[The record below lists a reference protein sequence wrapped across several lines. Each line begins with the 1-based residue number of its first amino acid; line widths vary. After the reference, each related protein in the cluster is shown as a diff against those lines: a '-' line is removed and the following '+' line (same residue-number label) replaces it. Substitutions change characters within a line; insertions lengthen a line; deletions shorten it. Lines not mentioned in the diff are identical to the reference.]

1 MAGAPSAGTT
11 QAGTTQ
17 WSSRFAFI
25 MAAVGSS
32 VGLGNLWR
40 FSAEAGSNGGGA
52 FIMIYLACVIFIGIP
67 VLMSEY
73 MIGRAGNANSAI
85 RSVKDVASR
94 SGVTERW
101 STLGWTGMIAS
112 FLIVSFYCVVAAW
125 VIAYIPK
132 FLFGSFDGQ
141 TAGQISAQFT
151 ETRGNIWGFSPNKL
165 GVMWAFTAFAV
176 LTTWLVARG
185 VNAGIEWAAKILMPL
200 FFVLLILL
208 SLYSIWSGFSTEV
221 IGDDGKASN
230 GTVEAL
236 KFLFKPDWSAM
247 NAEVATRALGQAFFS
262 IGLGSAIMITYGS
275 YLPKSINI
283 PKSAI
288 IVALTDTSVALI
300 AGLAIFPIVFAHGLS
315 VNSGAGLF
323 FETLPIALH
332 GAPGGKFIGSGF
344 FFLAIFA
351 AVTSSISLLEPIVAW
366 VSERF
371 NMARVKAAIIM
382 GSVMW
387 VLGLGSIFI
396 VGFMDILD
404 GKLTSAIL
412 LPLTG
417 LLTVLFVGWKMKK
430 SIVDEQMAG
439 NSEALRNI
447 LFYLVKYVAPVFVA
461 IVLIGSTYKMY
472 KTLIDTIVGS
482 PYFFPV
488 IALTALGVL
497 GMISQRLG
505 QIQKTLADKK

>member
-1 MAGAPSAGTT
+1 MAGAASAGTI
-11 QAGTTQ
+11 Q

-52 FIMIYLACVIFIGIP
+52 FIIIYLACVIFIGIP

-73 MIGRAGNANSAI
+73 MIGRAGDANSAI
-85 RSVKDVASR
+85 RSVQDVAKR

-101 STLGWTGMIAS
+101 SSLGWTGMIAS

-125 VIAYIPK
+125 VIMYIPK

-141 TAGQISAQFT
+141 TAEQISAQFT
-151 ETRGNIWGFSPNKL
+151 EARSNIWGLSPNRL
-165 GVMWAFTAFAV
+165 GVMWAFTAFAI

-185 VNAGIEWAAKILMPL
+185 VNAGIEWAAKVLMPM
-200 FFVLLILL
+200 FFALLILL
-208 SLYSIWSGFSTEV
+208 SLYSLWSGFSTEIV
-221 IGDDGKASN
+221 TASGETSN

-236 KFLFKPDWSAM
+236 KFLFRPDWSVL
-247 NAEVATRALGQAFFS
+247 NGEIVTSALGQAFFS

-275 YLPKSINI
+275 YLPKDINI
-283 PKSAI
+283 PKSSA
-288 IVALTDTSVALI
+288 IVALTDAGVALI
-300 AGLAIFPIVFAHGLS
+300 AGLAIFPIVFAHGLD

-371 NMARVKAAIIM
+371 EIPRRKAAIIM
-382 GSVMW
+382 GTLMW

-396 VGFMDILD
+396 SGFMDVLD
-404 GKLTSAIL
+404 GKLTSVIL

-439 NSEALRNI
+439 NSELIRNI
-447 LFYLVKYVAPVFVA
+447 LYYLVRYVAPVFVA
-461 IVLIGSTYKMY
+461 IVLIFGAFSTFR
-472 KTLIDTIVGS
+472 TFIDKVLGS
-482 PYFFPV
+482 PYFFPIV
-488 IALTALGVL
+488 ALAVL
-497 GMISQRLG
+497 GLLSLITSRVG
-505 QIQKTLADKK
+505 QIQQSLGDKD

>member
-1 MAGAPSAGTT
+1 MAGAASAGS
-11 QAGTTQ
+11 TQ

-52 FIMIYLACVIFIGIP
+52 FIMIYLSCVIFIGIP

-85 RSVKDVASR
+85 RSVKDVANR
-94 SGVTERW
+94 SGKSENW
-101 STLGWTGMIAS
+101 SALGWTGMIAS

-125 VIAYIPK
+125 VIMYIPK
-132 FLFGSFDGQ
+132 FLFGGFDGQ
-141 TAGQISAQFT
+141 TAEQISAQFG
-151 ETRGNIWGFSPNKL
+151 EARGNIWGLSPTRF
-165 GVMWAFTAFAV
+165 GVMWAFTGFAI

-185 VNAGIEWAAKILMPL
+185 VNAGIEWAAKVLMPMFFGLL
-200 FFVLLILL
+200 FLL
-208 SLYSIWSGFSTEV
+208 SLYSLWTGFSTEV
-221 IGDDGKASN
+221 VTASGSKSN
-230 GTVEAL
+230 GAAEAL
-236 KFLFKPDWSAM
+236 KFLFRPDWSAV
-247 NAEVATRALGQAFFS
+247 NAEIATRALGQAFFS

-288 IVALTDTSVALI
+288 IVGLTDTAVALI
-300 AGLAIFPIVFAHGLS
+300 AGLAIFPIVFAHGLN

-332 GAPGGKFIGSGF
+332 GAPGGKFIGAGF

-351 AVTSSISLLEPIVAW
+351 AVTSSISLLEPITAW

-371 NMARVKAAIIM
+371 NIARRNAAMIM
-382 GSVMW
+382 GTCMW

-396 VGFMDILD
+396 SGFMDVLD
-404 GKLTSAIL
+404 GKLTGAIM

-439 NSEALRNI
+439 TSAGLRH
-447 LFYLVKYVAPVFVA
+447 LMFFLVRYLAPIFVF
-461 IVLIGSTYKMY
+461 IVLIVGIDHTYFGD
-472 KTLIDTIVGS
+472 TLGKLLGIVKDVA
-482 PYFFPV
+482 P
-488 IALTALGVL
+488 
-497 GMISQRLG
+497 
-505 QIQKTLADKK
+505 

>member
-1 MAGAPSAGTT
+1 MAGAASAGS
-11 QAGTTQ
+11 TQ

-52 FIMIYLACVIFIGIP
+52 FIIIYLACVVFIGIP

-85 RSVKDVASR
+85 RSVKDVANR
-94 SGVTERW
+94 SGISENW
-101 STLGWTGMIAS
+101 SVLGWTGMIAS

-125 VIAYIPK
+125 VIMYIPK
-132 FLFGSFDGQ
+132 FLFGAFEGQ
-141 TAGQISAQFT
+141 TATEISAQFG
-151 ETRGNIWGFSPNKL
+151 EARGNIWGFSPTRL
-165 GVMWAFTAFAV
+165 GVMWAFTGFAA

-185 VNAGIEWAAKILMPL
+185 VNEGIEWASKVLMPMFFGLL
-200 FFVLLILL
+200 FLL
-208 SLYSIWSGFSTEV
+208 SLYSLWNGFSTDV
-221 IGDDGKASN
+221 VTASGEKTN
-230 GTVEAL
+230 GAAEAL
-236 KFLFKPDWSAM
+236 NFLFKPDWAAV
-247 NAEVATRALGQAFFS
+247 NPEVATRALGQAFFS

-288 IVALTDTSVALI
+288 VVALTDTGVALI
-300 AGLAIFPIVFAHGLS
+300 AGLAVFPIVFSHGLN
-315 VNSGAGLF
+315 VNAGAGLF

-332 GAPGGKFIGSGF
+332 GAPGGKFIGAGF

-351 AVTSSISLLEPIVAW
+351 AVTSSISLLEPITAW

-371 NMARVKAAIIM
+371 DMARRKAALLM
-382 GSVMW
+382 GLIMW

-396 VGFMDILD
+396 DGFMGILD
-404 GKLTSAIL
+404 GKLTAAIM

-417 LLTVLFVGWKMKK
+417 LLTVLFVGWRMKK

-439 NSEALRNI
+439 TSAWLRSL
-447 LFYLVKYVAPVFVA
+447 LFFLVRFVAPIFVF
-461 IVLIGSTYKMY
+461 IVLILGIDHTYFGDTLGKM
-472 KTLIDTIVGS
+472 
-482 PYFFPV
+482 
-488 IALTALGVL
+488 LGFINEV
-497 GMISQRLG
+497 
-505 QIQKTLADKK
+505 TP

>member
-1 MAGAPSAGTT
+1 MAGAAS
-11 QAGTTQ
+11 AGTTQ

-52 FIMIYLACVIFIGIP
+52 FIMIYLACVVFIGIP

-85 RSVKDVASR
+85 RSIKDVANR

-101 STLGWTGMIAS
+101 SVFGWTGMVAS

-125 VIAYIPK
+125 VIMYIPK
-132 FLFGSFDGQ
+132 FLFGSFEGQ
-141 TAGQISAQFT
+141 TATEISAQFA
-151 ETRGNIWGFSPNKL
+151 EARGNIWGFSPNKL
-165 GVMWAFTAFAV
+165 GVMWAFTAFAT

-185 VNAGIEWAAKILMPL
+185 VNEGIEWASKVLMPM
-200 FFVLLILL
+200 FFGLLILL
-208 SLYSIWSGFSTEV
+208 SLYSLWTGFSTEV
-221 IGDDGKASN
+221 ITASGATSN
-230 GTVEAL
+230 GTAEAL

-247 NAEVATRALGQAFFS
+247 NAEIATRALGQAFFS

-275 YLPKSINI
+275 YLPKDVNI
-283 PKSAI
+283 PQSAI
-288 IVALTDTSVALI
+288 IVGLTDTGVALI
-300 AGLAIFPIVFAHGLS
+300 AGLAIFPIVFAHGLN

-332 GAPGGKFIGSGF
+332 GAPGGKFIGAGF

-371 NMARVKAAIIM
+371 EIARRKAAVIM
-382 GSVMW
+382 GISMW
-387 VLGLGSIFI
+387 VLGLGSIF
-396 VGFMDILD
+396 VSGFMGILD
-404 GKLTSAIL
+404 GKLTGAIM

-439 NSEALRNI
+439 TSAGLRSM
-447 LFYLVKYVAPVFVA
+447 LFFLVRYIAPIFVF
-461 IVLIGSTYKMY
+461 IVLILGIDHTYFGD
-472 KTLIDTIVGS
+472 TLGKLLNIVKDVT
-482 PYFFPV
+482 P
-488 IALTALGVL
+488 
-497 GMISQRLG
+497 
-505 QIQKTLADKK
+505 